1 MLRSAVLRYDVK
13 HACINDCHFDVWNSQ
28 KLNNWPT
35 VMIVAPDQS
44 IIFKTTEE
52 GNEEILQH
60 KLLAAMY
67 DHLDRQQAIRERQ
80 KRGENCANIRDLNS
94 NPLPLLLEKNKP
106 KIKKDLAEEQLIAI
120 RQNLSQP
127 GKVIVHDGRLI
138 IVDSAHNRILLLDE
152 QTHAFIEQIGSGRQG
167 HREGQFLEAQFN
179 LPQGVCAYK
188 NTQGQSC
195 LLVCDVKNHLIR
207 SANLHTK

>member
-1 MLRSAVLRYDVK
+1 VIAELERLEHTFAHIPEVAFIGCHSAKFDQEEALYMLRSAVLRYDVK

-67 DHLDRQQAIRERQ
+67 DHLDR
-80 KRGENCANIRDLNS
+80 
-94 NPLPLLLEKNKP
+94 
-106 KIKKDLAEEQLIAI
+106 
-120 RQNLSQP
+120 
-127 GKVIVHDGRLI
+127 
-138 IVDSAHNRILLLDE
+138 
-152 QTHAFIEQIGSGRQG
+152 
-167 HREGQFLEAQFN
+167 
-179 LPQGVCAYK
+179 
-188 NTQGQSC
+188 
-195 LLVCDVKNHLIR
+195 
-207 SANLHTK
+207 

>member
-13 HACINDCHFDVWNSQ
+13 HACVNDCHFDVWNSQ

-67 DHLDRQQAIRERQ
+67 DHLDRQQAIKERQ

-106 KIKKDLAEEQLIAI
+106 KSKKDLAEE
-120 RQNLSQP
+120 
-127 GKVIVHDGRLI
+127 
-138 IVDSAHNRILLLDE
+138 
-152 QTHAFIEQIGSGRQG
+152 
-167 HREGQFLEAQFN
+167 
-179 LPQGVCAYK
+179 
-188 NTQGQSC
+188 
-195 LLVCDVKNHLIR
+195 
-207 SANLHTK
+207 